1 MNLSIEDWEKLN
13 KKHFN
18 KHQMALITT
27 YFYEII
33 ASLKCNQ
40 KNEDNIH
47 RCLRCGSTSTIVD
60 ELDNH
65 PARGC

>member
-27 YFYEII
+27 YFN
-33 ASLKCNQ
+33 AFVLQS
-40 KNEDNIH
+40 KNEGSIH
-47 RCLRCGSTSTIVD
+47 RCLRCGCTSTIVD

-65 PARGC
+65 PAKGC